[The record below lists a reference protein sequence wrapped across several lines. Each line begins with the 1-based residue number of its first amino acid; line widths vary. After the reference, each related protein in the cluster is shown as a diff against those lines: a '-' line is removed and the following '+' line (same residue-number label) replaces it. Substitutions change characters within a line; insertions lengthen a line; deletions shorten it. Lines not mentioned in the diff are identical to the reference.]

1 MMMALRVPLLIAAN
15 GLQVRDTGKEPGLH
29 SWGWV
34 EGKQASDEKTTIHS
48 LGSWLYPLGCL
59 LAADR
64 TPTCEDNCK
73 TIEGWGMRDRGTQD
87 CFPRPYPSQSTSN
100 YCPQS
105 AWPCRSGDC
114 QPPAKLVVGGQ
125 TEVTENSCGRAW
137 PEVNS
142 CLPLWN
148 SSFSDFTYRWFSRR
162 HCRTTLKMKLVLF

>member
-1 MMMALRVPLLIAAN
+1 MGYRWETQVRN
-15 GLQVRDTGKEPGLH
+15 QGSTCEGGWRENRLQVKKLPYTH
-29 SWGWV
+29 S
-34 EGKQASDEKTTIHS
+34 DHDCT
-48 LGSWLYPLGCL
+48 PLGCL
-59 LAADR
+59 LATDR

-142 CLPLWN
+142 CFN
-148 SSFSDFTYRWFSRR
+148 
-162 HCRTTLKMKLVLF
+162 LVKAELASEGHTKGILLEVK